1 MKKIIKK
8 KTMVLSAAIIVMA
21 AVFSYFGSSS
31 VVSAHRGAHSQKN
44 HGKCYLNKKKVDL
57 CTGEIFFVDIIGQI
71 GCHCHKKGQDK
82 SSGKGNLYRKMQK

>member
-21 AVFSYFGSSS
+21 AVFPYFGSSS

-44 HGKCYLNKKKVDL
+44 HGKCYLNKKK
-57 CTGEIFFVDIIGQI
+57 G
-71 GCHCHKKGQDK
+71 
-82 SSGKGNLYRKMQK
+82 